1 MQDTEGPRMRSG
13 TGRQH
18 SQEIREE
25 FNVLRED
32 GADGIRPFVPSG
44 KHKIIYLAIVVA
56 DQVVS
61 NLREGSG
68 SIDGRRPAR
77 DIDHQLMQD
86 APRIPV
92 RGPLPVAEVGR
103 WGSSQGAKLVYSS
116 WYWVKPCDERQV
128 DAVGNEPA
136 VTADEAAIS
145 RVAGVAGVSGIAC
158 VARIPCVACH
168 DISPTLEGGSPRYT
182 SLG

>member
-32 GADGIRPFVPSG
+32 GAHGMRPFVPSG

-92 RGPLPVAEVGR
+92 RGPLPVAEVSR
-103 WGSSQGAKLVYSS
+103 WGSSQAAKIISCGRE
-116 WYWVKPCDERQV
+116 WVEPCDERQV

-136 VTADEAAIS
+136 VTSDEATIS
-145 RVAGVAGVSGIAC
+145 RGAGVSGIAR
-158 VARIPCVACH
+158 VARVA
-168 DISPTLEGGSPRYT
+168 RVA
-182 SLG
+182 